1 LNCDPIARWYR
12 WFEYGAFGGALMR
25 RRVAFLPDVADARRV
40 FVVGDG
46 DGRFLVR
53 LVQQNRGASIDYL
66 DLSARMLELARDR
79 VANVSVNFQ
88 QGDVLTAP
96 LPQTRFDLIVTNFLL
111 DCFDHEDV
119 RRVVQRLASVSK
131 VGTRWLV
138 AEFRERPSG
147 LRKVWT
153 RVWLAVLYTFF
164 RWTTGLKVRRLVD
177 HRPFLEACGFRLLRT
192 ESDWFGLLVS
202 ELWERYD

>member
-1 LNCDPIARWYR
+1 
-12 WFEYGAFGGALMR
+12 MR
-25 RRVAFLPDVADARRV
+25 RRVAFLSDVADARRV

-53 LVQQNRGASIDYL
+53 LVEQNRGASIDYL
-66 DLSARMLELARDR
+66 DASARLLELARDR
-79 VANVSVNFQ
+79 VAGANVDFQ
-88 QGDVLTAP
+88 QGDVLTAQ
-96 LPQTRFDLIVTNFLL
+96 LPQARFDLIVTNFLL
-111 DCFDHEDV
+111 DCFDHEEV
-119 RRVVQRLASVSK
+119 QRVVQRLASVSK
-131 VGTRWLV
+131 VGTRWLI

-147 LRKVWT
+147 LRRLWT
-153 RVWLAVLYTFF
+153 RTWLTVLYTFF

-177 HRPFLEACGFRLLRT
+177 HRPFLEACGFRLSRT

>member
-1 LNCDPIARWYR
+1 LNCNPIARWYR
-12 WFEYGAFGGALMR
+12 WLEYGAFGGALMR
-25 RRVAFLPDVADARRV
+25 RRVAFLPDVADARRA

-53 LVQQNRGASIDYL
+53 LVEQNREASIDYL
-66 DLSARMLELARDR
+66 DSSARMLELARDR
-79 VANVSVNFQ
+79 VAGAGVNFR
-88 QGDVLTAP
+88 QGDVLTAL
-96 LPQTRFDLIVTNFLL
+96 LPQAEYDLIVTNFLL
-111 DCFDHEDV
+111 DCFDHADMQ
-119 RRVVQRLASVSK
+119 RVVQRLASLTST
-131 VGTRWLV
+131 GTRWLI

-153 RVWLAVLYTFF
+153 SAWLAVLYTFF

-177 HRPFLEACGFRLLRT
+177 HRPFLEACGFRLSRT

>member
-1 LNCDPIARWYR
+1 
-12 WFEYGAFGGALMR
+12 MR
-25 RRVAFLPDVADARRV
+25 RRVAFLADVADAHRA

-46 DGRFLVR
+46 DGRFLGR
-53 LVQQNRGASIDYL
+53 LVEQNREASIHYL
-66 DLSARMLELARDR
+66 DLSARMLDLARDR
-79 VANVSVNFQ
+79 VAGAKVDFQ

-96 LPQTRFDLIVTNFLL
+96 LPQVRFDLIVTNFLL
-111 DCFDHEDV
+111 DCFDHEDMQ
-119 RRVVQRLASVSK
+119 RVVQRLASLTST
-131 VGTRWLV
+131 GTRWLI

-147 LRKVWT
+147 LRRLWT
-153 RVWLAVLYTFF
+153 RAWLAVLYTFF
-164 RWTTGLKVRRLVD
+164 RWTTGLEVRRLVD

>member
-1 LNCDPIARWYR
+1 M
-12 WFEYGAFGGALMR
+12 EYGAFGGALMR
-25 RRVAFLPDVADARRV
+25 RRVAFLPEVSDARRV

-53 LVQQNRGASIDYL
+53 LVEQNREASIDYL
-66 DLSARMLELARDR
+66 DLSARMLELARSR
-79 VANVSVNFQ
+79 VASSKVNFK

-96 LPQTRFDLIVTNFLL
+96 LPQAPFDLIVTNFLL

-119 RRVVQRLASVSK
+119 QRVVQRLASVSK
-131 VGTRWLV
+131 VGTRWLI
-138 AEFRERPSG
+138 AEFRERPGG
-147 LRKVWT
+147 LRMVWT
-153 RVWLAVLYTFF
+153 RAWLALLYTFF
-164 RWTTGLKVRRLVD
+164 RWTTGLQVRRLVD
-177 HRPFLEACGFRLLRT
+177 HRPFLQACGFQLSRT